1 MLKGKKLSIL
11 GDSIST
17 YKGVSN
23 DATAN
28 STLIYNPYYYRDPLP
43 LDKTYW
49 RLVMEQFGLTLC
61 VNNSWSGGNLS
72 GRDNP
77 DSGVNRANELARD
90 DGTAPDIIIVFMGI
104 NDLGRRVD
112 ISVFSADY
120 EHTLMTIRGRYPN
133 AIVCCVNIPDR
144 DISMKKRTE
153 AFNDIIASAA
163 KAAGESFFIAD
174 LFHSRLNNDCYYTN
188 TLDGLHP
195 DEDGMR
201 MIAEVVIDA
210 IKQYCKGG

>member
-1 MLKGKKLSIL
+1 MLKKKYLSIL

-23 DATAN
+23 DASVN
-28 STLIYNPYYYRDPLP
+28 STLIYNPYYYREPMP
-43 LDKTYW
+43 SEKTYW
-49 RLVMEQFGLTLC
+49 HIVIDRFGLTLC

-77 DSGVNRANELARD
+77 DSGVNRAEHLSRD
-90 DGTAPDIIIVFMGI
+90 DGTSPDIIIVFMGI

-112 ISVFSADY
+112 KEVFAKDY
-120 EHTLMTIRGRYPN
+120 LKTLMTVKERHPN
-133 AIVCCVNIPDR
+133 ARVCCVNIPDR
-144 DISMKKRTE
+144 DVAVKERTE
-153 AFNDIIASAA
+153 IFNSAIEDAVASA
-163 KAAGESFFIAD
+163 GENFFIAD
-174 LFHSRLNNDCYYTN
+174 LFHSRLNNDCYYMN

-201 MIAEVVIDA
+201 MIADIVTEA
-210 IKQYCKGG
+210 IEKHCAR

>member
-1 MLKGKKLSIL
+1 MLKKKYLSIL

-23 DATAN
+23 DASVN
-28 STLIYNPYYYRDPLP
+28 STLIYNPYYYREPMP
-43 LDKTYW
+43 SEKTYW
-49 RLVMEQFGLTLC
+49 HIVIDRFGLTLC

-77 DSGVNRANELARD
+77 DSGVNRAEHLSRD
-90 DGTAPDIIIVFMGI
+90 DGISPDIIIVFMGI

-112 ISVFSADY
+112 KEVFARDY
-120 EHTLMTIRGRYPN
+120 LKTLMTVKERHPN
-133 AIVCCVNIPDR
+133 ARVCCVNIPDR
-144 DISMKKRTE
+144 DVAVKERTE
-153 AFNDIIASAA
+153 IFNSAIEDAVASA
-163 KAAGESFFIAD
+163 GENFFIAD
-174 LFHSRLNNDCYYTN
+174 LFHSRLNNDCYYMN

-201 MIAEVVIDA
+201 MIADIVTEA
-210 IKQYCKGG
+210 IEKHCAR